1 MIRSTLLVA
10 SLLTVATA
18 CGGSDGDA
26 DGAPAATSIED
37 SSTAPVDEG
46 ATLPSTTGSGVAPFC
61 SMFASLQG
69 EVPEE
74 YVGSADH
81 VTDIEALLAVAPTDV
96 ASEIDEYRAF
106 LASGVVDASIDPES
120 TQFDNWP
127 SEIQAAILDV
137 QAFANDAC

>member
-1 MIRSTLLVA
+1 MIRSIFLVA
-10 SLLTVATA
+10 SLLAGATA

-26 DGAPAATSIED
+26 DDAPAATSIED
-37 SSTAPVDEG
+37 TTTAPVDEG
-46 ATLPSTTGSGVAPFC
+46 STLPSTTGSGLAPFC
-61 SMFASLQG
+61 SMFTSLQG